1 MLSTILLFHLKIDIT
16 KMSTENKKELTPREK
31 FHQSTIEEKFLFLFD
46 SITALKKDI
55 SEIQKLINDFP
66 ISDD

>member
-1 MLSTILLFHLKIDIT
+1 
-16 KMSTENKKELTPREK
+16 MSTENKKELTPREK

-55 SEIQKLINDFP
+55 SNIQKLINDFP